1 MSSISDDVKLVF
13 KVLHPNQYLNDITLL
28 NIYSYNDMIIKL
40 NLSKIIIHE
49 EILYLEWLYN
59 EYIHYIFSIGI

>member
-1 MSSISDDVKLVF
+1 MSSIADDVKLVF
-13 KVLHPNQYLNDITLL
+13 KLLHPNQYLNDITLL

-40 NLSKIIIHE
+40 KLSKIIIHE

-59 EYIHYIFSIGI
+59 EYIHYIFSVGI